1 MIFDK
6 RLKLF
11 GVQNLLLESELSD
24 LEKSGLD
31 IRHSQTLKRDEI
43 IDTEVF
49 EIEIRQ
55 QAKQMGEL
63 YYLYFCLENSIRNT
77 IINRLKEISGEN
89 WWEIKVP
96 NNVKRK
102 VEERRTQE
110 KNTPFSERSEE
121 PIYYTDFKDLFDIIE
136 ENWDIF
142 SDTYRSVESVKQ
154 TLNTLNVLRRPIAH
168 SSILEEDE
176 ILRFK
181 LHIKDWVRIQM

>member
-49 EIEIRQ
+49 EIKIRQ

-96 NNVKRK
+96 DNVKRK
-102 VEERRTQE
+102 VEVRRTQE
-110 KNTPFSERSEE
+110 KDTPFSERSEE